1 MKHAIDISQWKRR
14 EHFAFYK
21 DFDEPFHSVTVHLDC
36 TRAHQRARDN
46 HQSFFLTY
54 LHAILRA
61 ANATEAL
68 RYRLEDEQVVV
79 YDTIHAGP
87 TVGRADHTFGFCRV
101 HYQEDFNDFAQRA
114 RADMDRVKA
123 ASGLCMHETAG
134 QNDLLYMS
142 VLPGIRF
149 TSLTNAQ
156 MFGKSAG
163 IPKITLGQCTETAGR
178 MHMPMAVFA
187 HHALVDG
194 YDLEQ
199 FIARTEALLA

>member
-1 MKHAIDISQWKRR
+1 MKHTIDTSQWKRR
-14 EHFAFYK
+14 EHYAFYK
-21 DFDEPFHSVTVHLDC
+21 DFDEPFHGVTVHLDC
-36 TRAHQRARDN
+36 TTAFQRARDTR
-46 HQSFFLTY
+46 QSFFLSY
-54 LHAILRA
+54 LHAILQA
-61 ANATEAL
+61 ANAQEAM

-101 HYQEDFNDFAQRA
+101 HYQKDFSAFATQA
-114 RADMDRVKA
+114 RTDMDRVRA
-123 ASGLCMHETAG
+123 ASGLCLHETAG
-134 QNDLLYMS
+134 QNDLIHMS

-149 TSLTNAQ
+149 TALSNATV
-156 MFGKSAG
+156 FGKNAG

-178 MHMPMAVFA
+178 MHMPMAVFV

-199 FIARTEALLA
+199 FISLTEKLLG